1 MKISEWFCEH
11 LLEVRIFYS
20 SLICILTPQIC
31 FLLLHNLFIVYNYAS
46 PNSICIIWH
55 LFFFFSRSAD
65 CVLPHGDMQ
74 SHVAIATYQ
83 LLIYSTYITF
93 WFVVLVKKKIL
104 DNVIN
109 TYIQNH
115 CFIKSLK
122 SNLSCLK
129 ENKVFSKFDNLY
141 RN

>member
-1 MKISEWFCEH
+1 MHH
-11 LLEVRIFYS
+11 L
-20 SLICILTPQIC
+20 T
-31 FLLLHNLFIVYNYAS
+31 YN
-46 PNSICIIWH
+46 
-55 LFFFFSRSAD
+55 FFSCGAD
-65 CVLPHGDMQ
+65 CVLPQGDKQ

-83 LLIYSTYITF
+83 LLIYSTYTCITF

-115 CFIKSLK
+115 CFTKSLK

-129 ENKVFSKFDNLY
+129 ENKVFSKFDN
-141 RN
+141 